1 MENPQQMLAELQIDL
16 FIAPAIII
24 TASAILGYIFQKIVV
39 AQIKRVSKH
48 TKWEGDDIVIDGLGK
63 APLLWFILAGIYTT
77 LVDLPLDAEYEKL
90 LWQVMLVIFVLSV
103 AAVGSQIAIGFI
115 HSYSN
120 KNTQTIGSTS
130 MFNILT
136 KVTIFAFAILVILQ
150 TLGISIT
157 PLLTALGVGGLAVA
171 LALQETLSN
180 LFAGLH
186 ILASKKLK
194 PGDYIELD
202 SGQTGTVQDISWRNT
217 TLRTIGNNLVIV
229 PNSNVASAIIINY
242 AGPEKEMS
250 LIVPVGVSYGSDLEK
265 VEKVVVDVATEILK
279 KEEGAVPD
287 YEPKVRFNE
296 FGASS
301 INLSA
306 ILRIQEFT
314 NQYLIRHEFMKALH
328 KRFQKEGIEIPFPQM
343 DVHLSKEK

>member
-1 MENPQQMLAELQIDL
+1 MQQFFTDLQIDA
-16 FIAPAIII
+16 FIAPLIII
-24 TASAILGYIFQKIVV
+24 GASVVIGYIFQKVIIS
-39 AQIKRVSKH
+39 QMRRISKH
-48 TKWEGDDIVIDGLGK
+48 TKWNGDDIIVDGIGN
-63 APLLWFILAGIYTT
+63 APILWFLLGGIYTT
-77 LVDLPLDAEYEKL
+77 LVDFPIDPEYQKL
-90 LWQVMLVIFVLSV
+90 LWQLILVVFVLSV
-103 AAVGSQIAIGFI
+103 AAVGSRIAIGFI
-115 HSYSN
+115 HSYSS

-136 KVTIFAFAILVILQ
+136 KITIFAFAILVILQ

-229 PNSNVASAIIINY
+229 PNSHVASAIITNY

-265 VEKVVVDVATEILK
+265 VEKVVIDVATEILK
-279 KEEGAVPD
+279 KVEGAVPD
-287 YEPKVRFNE
+287 YEPKVRYNE
-296 FGASS
+296 FAESS
-301 INLSA
+301 INFSA

-314 NQYLIRHEFMKALH
+314 DQYVIRHEFMKALH
-328 KRFQKEGIEIPFPQM
+328 KRFKKEGIEIPFPQR
-343 DVHLSKEK
+343 DVHIKKEA